1 MYGRSHASLFDG
13 VKAFTEL
20 FAKLKFDHV
29 PEVSMSTTPVRKR
42 RRPRRKK
49 QNRAIPLLAG
59 LAVVCVL
66 VAAVVLLESAMSG
79 QEPEPAVTTAPT
91 EETLPPN
98 PYSAEDFVY
107 VNGYLS
113 CTAGDYSLGIDVS
126 EHQQRIDWPQVA
138 QAGMEFAVVR
148 IGYRGYTRGDIHAD
162 DYAEYNLKEAKAA
175 GLQVGAYFYSQA
187 LNAQE
192 AAEEAAFCVDFLKE
206 HDLDLPLVFD
216 WEYVSETAR
225 TGAMD
230 TQTLTQCAKVF
241 CQIVEEEG
249 YEAVI
254 YANPSL
260 AGSLLRMNELQDY
273 RFWLAMYTDAMDYP
287 YKADIWQYT
296 DEGSVPGIEGNVDIN
311 LMFHY

>member
-1 MYGRSHASLFDG
+1 
-13 VKAFTEL
+13 
-20 FAKLKFDHV
+20 
-29 PEVSMSTTPVRKR
+29 MSTTPARKKR
-42 RRPRRKK
+42 KPRRKK
-49 QNRAIPLLAG
+49 QNKAIALIAG
-59 LAVVCVL
+59 LAVVCAL
-66 VAAVVLLESAMSG
+66 VAAAAVLEFALS
-79 QEPEPAVTTAPT
+79 EPEPEPTETTAPT

-98 PYSAEDFVY
+98 PYSPEDFVY

-126 EHQQRIDWPQVA
+126 EHQQQIDWTQVA
-138 QAGMEFAVVR
+138 QAGMEFAFVR

-187 LNAQE
+187 LNAEE
-192 AAEEAAFCVDFLKE
+192 AAEEAAFCVDFLRD
-206 HDLDLPLVFD
+206 HALDLPLVFD
-216 WEYVSETAR
+216 WEYVSQEAR
-225 TGAMD
+225 TGDMD
-230 TQTLTQCAKVF
+230 PETLTRCAKVF

-260 AGSLLRMNELQDY
+260 TGSLLRMTELQDY
-273 RFWLAMYTDAMDYP
+273 RFWLAMYTDVMDYP
-287 YKADIWQYT
+287 YKADFWQYT
-296 DEGSVPGIEGNVDIN
+296 DQGSVPGIEGDVDID